1 MRGACAWSKLTP
13 VMCCAAHRSAHRSPL
28 TALLAARFRPGR
40 RVLHAAVPPPP
51 PARAAPNTEAE
62 VRALLDALPA
72 HVKPALAAL
81 CATAGLEILNLV
93 EINVQIDRRPEAIFA
108 LPQGGKRR
116 ELIVD
121 APCTADDVNLF
132 APFFTPDN
140 GEPLPSQKRAGMDGT
155 LHRLSFT
162 THPAKRDAVIA
173 VTARVGRAMEG
184 VIDRMAP
191 FLLSPDAP
199 SLLLI
204 GVPGVGKTTLLREL
218 ARRLSDDRSLT
229 VVIVDKTNELGGDA
243 SAPHPSV
250 GSARWMPVG
259 RAGLQ
264 ATILREA
271 VRFGHH
277 CLPCKRPTDYA
288 AAG

>member
-93 EINVQIDRRPEAIFA
+93 EINVQIGRRPEAIFA

-121 APCTADDVNLF
+121 APRRV
-132 APFFTPDN
+132 
-140 GEPLPSQKRAGMDGT
+140 
-155 LHRLSFT
+155 RLT
-162 THPAKRDAVIA
+162 T
-173 VTARVGRAMEG
+173 
-184 VIDRMAP
+184 
-191 FLLSPDAP
+191 
-199 SLLLI
+199 
-204 GVPGVGKTTLLREL
+204 
-218 ARRLSDDRSLT
+218 
-229 VVIVDKTNELGGDA
+229 
-243 SAPHPSV
+243 
-250 GSARWMPVG
+250 
-259 RAGLQ
+259 
-264 ATILREA
+264 
-271 VRFGHH
+271 
-277 CLPCKRPTDYA
+277 
-288 AAG
+288 